1 MLDSN
6 DARQEPGGHF
16 SNVAEALDPTF
27 QSAPRPMAEEVVSD
41 DSDKAGGGKSAPIVP
56 PLKRKAS
63 KDAKNKKFWGKWMLQ
78 APNMLKWDFS
88 ALWKYFYAY
97 YG

>member
-63 KDAKNKKFWGKWMLQ
+63 KDAKNKKFWGK
-78 APNMLKWDFS
+78 
-88 ALWKYFYAY
+88 
-97 YG
+97 